1 MAVMLSCLYNPINIC
16 QMKKMFVLLMVI
28 SLASVSCEKDDAKDY
43 ADYLIATPLMM
54 RQTEFRN
61 SVAILPPQ
69 PIEESGKIYAYQD
82 YIFVNDKYR
91 GVHVIDNSNPENPQK
106 ISFLQIAGNV
116 DMSIKDDI
124 LYADSIMDLMIFDIS
139 NINNINIVKRL
150 ENVLQQYLTWP
161 VEADI
166 FDWEGVDYNEKIQV
180 GWETRMERM
189 LISEYEERF
198 LSPQIEV
205 AFDAANTSE
214 SGDTGQGGS
223 LARFKIVGDFLYAV
237 DSHNINI
244 FEISD
249 LENPLD
255 LEDVYAGFDIETIF
269 NRGEHLFLGSMRG
282 MYIYDIS
289 SPDKPQFV
297 SEFQHGT
304 ACDPVVVDGDYAYVT
319 LRGGNGCGATESAL
333 FIVDISNIS
342 SPELKISYPM
352 DGPYGLGVKDE
363 KLFVCD
369 GESGLKVYDKTDVEN
384 LIPLDHFKDINTFDV
399 IPLENTLLMVGE
411 GVLYQYEYLADN
423 IQLLSTFSLN

>member
-1 MAVMLSCLYNPINIC
+1 
-16 QMKKMFVLLMVI
+16 MKKILLLLMVI
-28 SLASVSCEKDDAKDY
+28 SLASVSCEKNDEKDY

-54 RQTEFRN
+54 SQVEFRN
-61 SVAILPPQ
+61 SVDILPPR
-69 PIEESGKIYAYQD
+69 PIDESGKIYAYKD

-91 GVHVIDNSNPENPQK
+91 GIHVIDNSNPENPQK
-106 ISFLQIAGNV
+106 ISFIEIAGNV
-116 DMSIKDDI
+116 DISIKDDI

-139 NINNINIVKRL
+139 NINGITIVNRL

-166 FDWEGVDYNEKIQV
+166 FDWEGVDNNGTIQV
-180 GWETRMERM
+180 GWETRTERM

-198 LSPQIEV
+198 LNPLIDI
-205 AFDAANTSE
+205 AFDTANSE

-289 SPDKPQFV
+289 SPDKPEFV

-319 LRGGNGCGATESAL
+319 LRGGNGCGATESGL

-342 SPELKISYPM
+342 NPELKISYSM
-352 DGPYGLGVKDE
+352 DGPYGLGIKDE

-384 LIPLDHFKDINTFDV
+384 LVSLDHFKDINTFDV
-399 IPLENTLLMVGE
+399 IPLENTLLMVGD
-411 GVLYQYEYLADN
+411 GVLYQYEYLAEN
-423 IQLLSTFSLN
+423 IQLLSTLQLN

>member
-1 MAVMLSCLYNPINIC
+1 
-16 QMKKMFVLLMVI
+16 MKKLVLLLMVI
-28 SLASVSCEKDDAKDY
+28 SLASVSCEKNDESEY
-43 ADYLIATPLMM
+43 ADYLVATPVMM
-54 RQTEFRN
+54 NLTEFRN
-61 SVAILPPQ
+61 SVDVLPPR
-69 PIEESGKIYAYQD
+69 PIDESGKIYAYKD

-91 GVHVIDNSNPENPQK
+91 GVHVIDNSDPENPQK
-106 ISFLQIAGNV
+106 ISFIEIAGNV
-116 DMSIKDDI
+116 DISIKDDI

-139 NINNINIVKRL
+139 DISNITIVKRL
-150 ENVLQQYLTWP
+150 ENVLQQYLNWP

-166 FDWEGVDYNEKIQV
+166 FDWQASSTGVDMIQV
-180 GWETRMERM
+180 GWDTRTERM

-198 LSPQIEV
+198 GNPMIDV
-205 AFDAANTSE
+205 AFDMVATAE
-214 SGDTGQGGS
+214 SGNTGQGGS

-237 DSHNINI
+237 DSHNINV

-249 LENPLD
+249 LQNPLD

-269 NRGEHLFLGSMRG
+269 SRGEHLFLGSMRG

-319 LRGGNGCGATESAL
+319 LRGGNGCGATESGL

-352 DGPYGLGVKDE
+352 DGPYGLGIKGE

-369 GESGLKVYDKTDVEN
+369 GTSGLKVYDKTDVEN
-384 LIPLDHFKDINTFDV
+384 LVALDHFKDITTFDV
-399 IPLENTLLMVGE
+399 IPLEETLLMVGDE
-411 GVLYQYEYLADN
+411 TLYQYEYLSEN
-423 IQLLSTFSLN
+423 IRLLSTLQLN

>member
-1 MAVMLSCLYNPINIC
+1 
-16 QMKKMFVLLMVI
+16 
-28 SLASVSCEKDDAKDY
+28 
-43 ADYLIATPLMM
+43 
-54 RQTEFRN
+54 
-61 SVAILPPQ
+61 
-69 PIEESGKIYAYQD
+69 
-82 YIFVNDKYR
+82 VNDKYR
-91 GVHVIDNSNPENPQK
+91 GIHVIDNSNPENPQK
-106 ISFLQIAGNV
+106 ISFIEIAGNV
-116 DMSIKDDI
+116 DISIKDDI

-139 NINNINIVKRL
+139 NINGITIVNRL

-166 FDWEGVDYNEKIQV
+166 FDWEGVDNNGTIQV
-180 GWETRMERM
+180 GWETRTERM

-198 LSPQIEV
+198 LNPLIDI
-205 AFDAANTSE
+205 AFDTANSE

-289 SPDKPQFV
+289 SPDKPEFV

-319 LRGGNGCGATESAL
+319 LRGGNGCGATESGL

-342 SPELKISYPM
+342 NPELKISYSM
-352 DGPYGLGVKDE
+352 DGPYGLGIKDE

-384 LIPLDHFKDINTFDV
+384 LVSLDHFKDINTFDV
-399 IPLENTLLMVGE
+399 IPLENTLLMVGD
-411 GVLYQYEYLADN
+411 GVLYQYEYLAEN
-423 IQLLSTFSLN
+423 IQLLSTLQLN

>member
-1 MAVMLSCLYNPINIC
+1 
-16 QMKKMFVLLMVI
+16 MKKIFLLLTVIVLT
-28 SLASVSCEKDDAKDY
+28 SVSCEKNDEKEY
-43 ADYLIATPLMM
+43 ADYLVATPLMM
-54 RQTEFRN
+54 SQTEFRS
-61 SVAILPPQ
+61 SVDILPPR
-69 PIEESGKIYAYQD
+69 PIDESGKIYAYKD

-91 GVHVIDNSNPENPQK
+91 GIHVIDNSNPENPQK
-106 ISFLQIAGNV
+106 VSFIEIAGNV
-116 DMSIKDDI
+116 DISIKDDI
-124 LYADSIMDLMIFDIS
+124 LYADSIMDLIIFDIS
-139 NINNINIVKRL
+139 DINNITIVKRL

-166 FDWEGVDYNEKIQV
+166 FDWESVNQNEMIQV
-180 GWETRMERM
+180 GWETRTERM

-198 LSPQIEV
+198 LNPQIDI
-205 AFDAANTSE
+205 AFDANTTE

-289 SPDKPQFV
+289 SPDKPEFV

-319 LRGGNGCGATESAL
+319 LRGGNGCGATESGL

-352 DGPYGLGVKDE
+352 DGPYGLGIKDE

-369 GESGLKVYDKTDVEN
+369 GESGLKVYDRTDVEN
-384 LIPLDHFKDINTFDV
+384 LVALDHFKDINTFDV
-399 IPLENTLLMVGE
+399 IPLEETLLMVGDD
-411 GVLYQYEYLADN
+411 VLYQYEYLTDN
-423 IQLLSTFSLN
+423 IRLLSTLQLN